1 MNRVPLPDRRRNV
14 TEPVIH
20 TWTGG
25 TTRKLLVTFGFDQQ
39 GRVREMFCAD
49 FKEGTDMHGLIGDG
63 CMAVS
68 LLLQHGHNI
77 EDIVRKMQPEP
88 KSLLRTLAEA
98 AARAEQEDRENRK

>member
-14 TEPVIH
+14 TEKVQH
-20 TWTGG
+20 AWANGSATNV
-25 TTRKLLVTFGFDQQ
+25 LVTFGFDHS
-39 GRVREMFCAD
+39 GHVRELFTAD

-68 LLLQHGHNI
+68 LLLQHGHGI

-98 AARAEQEDRENRK
+98 AREIEREEMKK

>member
-1 MNRVPLPDRRRNV
+1 MTRTALPDRRRNV
-14 TEPVIH
+14 TEKVQH
-20 TWTGG
+20 LLTNGE
-25 TTRKLLVTFGFDQQ
+25 TRNLLVTFGFDRH

-49 FKEGTDMHGLIGDG
+49 FKEGTDLHGLIGDG

-88 KSLLRTLAEA
+88 KSILRTLAEA
-98 AARAEQEDRENRK
+98 AARVETEDRERK